1 MHLLPDTR
9 RRVVIYL
16 VYQNLLGVPST
27 GLRDA
32 VGLLVM
38 PGFQFSNARFSIVW
52 LKGWRSSALSPAAL
66 CETSTG

>member
-1 MHLLPDTR
+1 MESRNRSEIQKKSKKKMHLLPDTR

-27 GLRDA
+27 WLRDA

-38 PGFQFSNARFSIVW
+38 PGFQ
-52 LKGWRSSALSPAAL
+52 L
-66 CETSTG
+66 CG